1 MTDVTSATDEELEA
15 QIAAAQKL
23 IETALKEKE
32 ARLILNRGNVLAEVR
47 ANVRKYKITRTELA
61 PYFPQ
66 IRKFK
71 SAATVATDGA
81 QGKRRGRPKKV
92 KTDGADAV

>member
-1 MTDVTSATDEELEA
+1 MADVASATDDELDA
-15 QIAAAQKL
+15 QIAAAEQL
-23 IETALKEKE
+23 IETARKEKE
-32 ARLILNRGNVLAEVR
+32 ARLILNREKVLAEVQ

-61 PYFPQ
+61 PYFPLL
-66 IRKFK
+66 RRSK

-81 QGKRRGRPKKV
+81 LGKRRGRPKKV